1 MNKFTSFLLFI
12 VCCNLSLYVLNASG
26 AYPPPVSPRGYK
38 SADPTSN
45 EFTGMFMIQNLDLT
59 NPGTWVAVGGG
70 IISVL
75 SGVLIG
81 NMFVG
86 MVVALIWVM
95 GCFLTPMVWFL
106 TGVPLFSYDIAV
118 GLGASPVIAGI
129 VQSLITVAF
138 LFVTFMF
145 IMDLFSQR

>member
-1 MNKFTSFLLFI
+1 M
-12 VCCNLSLYVLNASG
+12 
-26 AYPPPVSPRGYK
+26 
-38 SADPTSN
+38 PTDFSS
-45 EFTGMFMIQNLDLT
+45 MFMIQNLDLT
-59 NPGTWVAVGGG
+59 NPATWVATVGG

-129 VQSLITVAF
+129 TQSLITVAF
-138 LFVTFMF
+138 LYVTFMF
-145 IMDLFSQR
+145 IMDLLSQRYNQ

>member
-1 MNKFTSFLLFI
+1 MNKFTTFLLFI
-12 VCCNLSLYVLNASG
+12 ICCNLSLYVLTASG
-26 AYPPPVSPRGYK
+26 AYPAPVSPRSYK
-38 SADPTSN
+38 MPTDFSS
-45 EFTGMFMIQNLDLT
+45 MFVVQNLDLT
-59 NPGTWVAVGGG
+59 SPTTWVAVGGG

-75 SGVLIG
+75 SGMLIG
-81 NMFVG
+81 NMAVG

-106 TGVPLFSYDIAV
+106 TGVPLFSYDIAL
-118 GLGASPVIAGI
+118 GLGASSIIAGI

-145 IMDLFSQR
+145 IMDLFSQRYNQ